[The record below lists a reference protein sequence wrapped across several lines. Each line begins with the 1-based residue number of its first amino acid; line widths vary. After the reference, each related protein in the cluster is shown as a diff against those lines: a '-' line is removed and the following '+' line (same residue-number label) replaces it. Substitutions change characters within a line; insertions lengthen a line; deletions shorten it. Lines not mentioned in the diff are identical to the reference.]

1 MAITLTNINLPVP
14 TDKEIAYQDT
24 WWPPVLAALQAID
37 GDIATAIAAK
47 NFADYEV
54 LRAKLKDTSETVY
67 SVGNISGAV
76 TLDYVNGQYQ
86 YATLTGNVSSLT
98 INNWPASGTGGW
110 MTLELIQDGTGSR
123 TLTLGSAYK
132 TAAATGTIVLTT
144 TASKR
149 DKLYLQTR
157 DAGTTIDVTPTY
169 NWG

>member
-1 MAITLTNINLPVP
+1 MPTSTTNLSLNKPLVNNATDADLWGGYLNTNFDTL
-14 TDKEIAYQDT
+14 DSQA
-24 WWPPVLAALQAID
+24 VLA
-37 GDIATAIAAK
+37 TVVK
-47 NFADYEV
+47 NYADYQV
-54 LRAKLKDTSETVY
+54 SRAKLKDTSEVVY
-67 SVGNISGAV
+67 NSGNISGAV
-76 TLDYVNGQYQ
+76 TLDYENGQYQ

-98 INNWPASGTGGW
+98 ISNWPASGTGGF

-132 TAAATGTIVLTT
+132 TAGAAGVTLTT

-157 DAGTTIDVTPTY
+157 DAGTTIDVTPAY

>member
-1 MAITLTNINLPVP
+1 MPVTPLGGVTLAPIKDPAYADDYAQQIYDAIDEAQNETLVKTENQNF
-14 TDKEIAYQDT
+14 TDKE
-24 WWPPVLAALQAID
+24 LS
-37 GDIATAIAAK
+37 
-47 NFADYEV
+47 
-54 LRAKLKDTSETVY
+54 RAKLKDTSEVVY
-67 SVGNISGAV
+67 NAGNISGAV
-76 TLDYVNGQYQ
+76 SLDYTNGSYQ

-98 INNWPASGTGGW
+98 ISNWPASGTGGF

-132 TAAATGTIVLTT
+132 TAGTSGVTLTT

-157 DAGTTIDVTPTY
+157 DAGTTIDVTPAY

>member
-1 MAITLTNINLPVP
+1 MPTSTTNLSLSKPLVNNATDADLWGGYLNTNFDTL
-14 TDKEIAYQDT
+14 DSQA
-24 WWPPVLAALQAID
+24 VLA
-37 GDIATAIAAK
+37 TVVK
-47 NFADYEV
+47 NYADYQV
-54 LRAKLKDTSETVY
+54 SRAKLKDTSEVVY
-67 SVGNISGAV
+67 NAGNISGAV
-76 TLDYVNGQYQ
+76 TLDYENGQYQ

-98 INNWPASGTGGW
+98 ISNWPASGTGGF

-132 TAAATGTIVLTT
+132 TAGAAGVTLTT

-157 DAGTTIDVTPTY
+157 DAGTTIDVTPAY

>member
-1 MAITLTNINLPVP
+1 MPTSTTNLSLSKPLVNNATDADLWGGYLNTNFDTL
-14 TDKEIAYQDT
+14 DSQA
-24 WWPPVLAALQAID
+24 VLA
-37 GDIATAIAAK
+37 TVVK
-47 NFADYEV
+47 NYADYQV
-54 LRAKLKDTSETVY
+54 SRAKLKDTSEVVY
-67 SVGNISGAV
+67 NAGNISGAV
-76 TLDYVNGQYQ
+76 SLDYENGNYQ

-98 INNWPASGTGGW
+98 ISNWPASGTGGF

-132 TAAATGTIVLTT
+132 TAGAAGVTLTT

-157 DAGTTIDVTPTY
+157 DAGTTIDVTPAY

>member
-1 MAITLTNINLPVP
+1 MPTSTTNLSLSKPLVNNATDADLWGGYLNTNFDTL
-14 TDKEIAYQDT
+14 DSQA
-24 WWPPVLAALQAID
+24 VLA
-37 GDIATAIAAK
+37 TVVK
-47 NFADYEV
+47 NYADYQV
-54 LRAKLKDTSETVY
+54 SRAKLKDTSEVVY
-67 SVGNISGAV
+67 NAGNISGAV
-76 TLDYVNGQYQ
+76 TLDYENGNYQ

-98 INNWPASGTGGW
+98 ISNWPASGTGGF

-132 TAAATGTIVLTT
+132 TAGAAGVTLTT

-157 DAGTTIDVTPTY
+157 DAGTTIDVTPAY